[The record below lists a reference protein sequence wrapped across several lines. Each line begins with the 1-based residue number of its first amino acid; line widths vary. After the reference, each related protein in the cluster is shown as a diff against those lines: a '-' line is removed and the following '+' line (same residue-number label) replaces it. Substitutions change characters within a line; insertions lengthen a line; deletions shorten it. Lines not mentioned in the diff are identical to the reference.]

1 MTYQDEIRELKKE
14 IEELK
19 DIVAALKI
27 DVSVIDS
34 EISHVGAEIRAKADT
49 RDVRDAIIKL
59 GEKTNVD
66 ARLLL

>member
-19 DIVAALKI
+19 EIVSKLKI
-27 DVSVIDS
+27 DVSVIDG
-34 EISHVGAEIRAKADT
+34 EISFIGAEVGLKADT
-49 RDVRDAIIKL
+49 RDVRDAIIRI

-66 ARLLL
+66 ARLFL

>member
-19 DIVAALKI
+19 DTVAALKI

>member
-1 MTYQDEIRELKKE
+1 MTYQDEIRKLKEE

-19 DIVAALKI
+19 EIVSELRKEVSLI
-27 DVSVIDS
+27 DG
-34 EISHVGAEIRAKADT
+34 EISFIGAEVGLKADT